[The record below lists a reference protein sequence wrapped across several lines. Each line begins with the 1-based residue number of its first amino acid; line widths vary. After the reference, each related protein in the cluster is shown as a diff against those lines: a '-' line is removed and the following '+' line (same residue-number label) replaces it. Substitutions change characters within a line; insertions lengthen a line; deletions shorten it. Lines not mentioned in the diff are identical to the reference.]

1 MRQVFIKHS
10 GVKGM
15 KWGVRRYESSDGTL
29 TPAGKKRYGADLQA
43 GKAASKGL
51 DAASRLGTNKQK
63 SKEVKKDYSKISDTD
78 LRARVNRLNME
89 KQYGQLSGD
98 TKRMRSGSD
107 YVRETLQ
114 NAAIAATIVTS
125 ALSVYIAL
133 RNTGLTGGK

>member
-1 MRQVFIKHS
+1 
-10 GVKGM
+10 
-15 KWGVRRYESSDGTL
+15 
-29 TPAGKKRYGADLQA
+29 
-43 GKAASKGL
+43 
-51 DAASRLGTNKQK
+51 
-63 SKEVKKDYSKISDTD
+63 
-78 LRARVNRLNME
+78 ME

-133 RNTGLTGGK
+133 KGTGLTGGK